1 MKLSLGLYTQ
11 TSQALPPAVFKRAL
25 GCIIKPVFTYVYNT
39 EGVTLSVA
47 LSSAMIKYMAQN
59 TPEVNLLIST
69 LAKNGRVEMFTSS
82 YNQTILPLMQFKD
95 RSGIID
101 RNTTLIRKTY
111 GVRATSL
118 WCYGEIWA
126 PSIVSAMKTISLDR
140 IVISSYNAITK
151 TVCAAGPFR
160 MTELGK
166 RIDVIPAADAASRLV
181 SMYGQNEIKLDE
193 LISGLE
199 SAVLSAGDDDELV
212 FMINLDQLCQ
222 GASYNRED
230 DERLHLVFT
239 TVFDAAVRR
248 GATLMLPHQL
258 RPSRVGY
265 LEHGWYGRD
274 ASSGSL
280 RSFPEALVRDG
291 NYRYYLNRVNALGE
305 SAGEC
310 RKDRTLKKSVT
321 DRLATIPAG
330 TMFLCDTNAS
340 NLRLTEHRAYYQTLL
355 ECEYMMAESMV
366 RQPSADIDDDGEDEI
381 FCVTKNASA
390 VFAPRGASVH
400 EYCSRELLLN
410 VFDTVSPWN
419 KESVRQEKKRSF
431 TDVITINGR
440 SIDLRDAV
448 FDAEILG
455 KSRSEYNFVYEEDDF
470 QITKHYRMSSQN
482 LHLSVTVY
490 NTGSE
495 PIKGTYLSRVYFTL
509 PGAFAYSYDQKRG
522 PLIGESLNDIRN
534 VRFSDSQ
541 RSVVLSF
548 ASGNAFSVREE
559 NRFQTEVT
567 TLGSEQF
574 YLCTRADLSFEL
586 DIEKDSV
593 YTFNIITRIMD
604 NKEKKNVFTQ

>member
-1 MKLSLGLYTQ
+1 MKLSLGIYTQ

-39 EGVTLSVA
+39 GVVTLSAA
-47 LSSAMIKYMAQN
+47 LSSAMIKYMARN

-69 LAKNGRVEMFTSS
+69 LAKNGRVEMLTSS
-82 YNQTILPLMQFKD
+82 YNQTILPLMPVKD
-95 RSGIID
+95 RPQIID

-118 WCYGEIWA
+118 WCYGEIWSPA
-126 PSIVSAMKTISLDR
+126 IVSAMKTIALDR
-140 IVISSYNAITK
+140 VVISSYKAVSK
-151 TVCAAGPFR
+151 SVCAAGPFR

-181 SMYGQNEIKLDE
+181 SMYGQNEITLDE
-193 LISGLE
+193 LIGGLE
-199 SAVLSAGDDDELV
+199 SAVLSASEDDELV

-230 DERLHLVFT
+230 DERLHLVIT
-239 TVFDAAVRR
+239 SVFDAALRR
-248 GATLMLPHQL
+248 GAVLMLPHQL
-258 RPSRVGY
+258 EPHQVGY

-274 ASSGSL
+274 ASSGTL
-280 RSFPEALVRDG
+280 RSFPEALVKDG
-291 NYRYYLNRVNALGE
+291 NYRYYLNRVNAL
-305 SAGEC
+305 SEC
-310 RKDRTLKKSVT
+310 AAEFRKDRTLKKSVT
-321 DRLATIPAG
+321 DRLSTIPAG

-340 NLRLTEHRAYYQTLL
+340 NLRLSEHRAYYQTLL
-355 ECEYMMAESMV
+355 ECENMLSECGV
-366 RQPSADIDDDGEDEI
+366 RPASADIDDDGVDEL
-381 FCVTKNASA
+381 FCASKSASA
-390 VFAPRGASVH
+390 VFSIRGASLH
-400 EYCSRELLLN
+400 EYSSRELLLN

-419 KESVRQEKKRSF
+419 KETVSQEKKRSF
-431 TDVITINGR
+431 TDVITINGER
-440 SIDLRDAV
+440 HDLRDVLFEAEAV
-448 FDAEILG
+448 G
-455 KSRSEYNFVYEEDDF
+455 KSRSEYNFVHEAEDF
-470 QITKHYRMSSQN
+470 QITKHYRMTSQN

-490 NTGSE
+490 NTGDK
-495 PIKGTYLSRVYFTL
+495 PIKGSYLSRVYFTL

-522 PLIGESLNDIRN
+522 PLMGESLNAIRN

-548 ASGNAFSVREE
+548 ASSAEFSVREE

-574 YLCTRADLSFEL
+574 YLCTRADLMFEL

>member
-39 EGVTLSVA
+39 EGVMLSAA
-47 LSSAMIKYMAQN
+47 LSSAMIKHMAQN

-82 YNQTILPLMQFKD
+82 YNQTILPLMPVKD
-95 RSGIID
+95 RSQIID

-118 WCYGEIWA
+118 WCYGQIWS
-126 PSIVSAMKTISLDR
+126 PSIVSAMKTIALDR
-140 IVISSYNAITK
+140 VVISSYNAVSK
-151 TVCAAGPFR
+151 SVCAAGPFR

-181 SMYGQNEIKLDE
+181 SMYGQNEISLDE

-199 SAVLSAGDDDELV
+199 AAVLSASENDELL

-239 TVFDAAVRR
+239 SVFDAAVRR
-248 GATLMLPHQL
+248 GAILMLPHQYK
-258 RPSRVGY
+258 PSQVGY

-274 ASSGSL
+274 ASSGTL
-280 RSFPEALVRDG
+280 RSFPEALVKDG
-291 NYRYYLNRVNALGE
+291 NYRYYLNRVTSLAE
-305 SAGEC
+305 CAGEF

-321 DRLATIPAG
+321 DRLSAIPAG

-340 NLRLTEHRAYYQTLL
+340 NLRLSEHRSYYQTLL
-355 ECEYMMAESMV
+355 ECEYMMSESMV
-366 RQPSADIDDDGEDEI
+366 RPASADIDDDGVDEI

-390 VFAPRGASVH
+390 VFAPRGASLH
-400 EYCSRELLLN
+400 EYCSRDLLLN

-419 KESVRQEKKRSF
+419 KETVSQEKKRSF
-431 TDVITINGR
+431 TDLLTINGETF
-440 SIDLRDAV
+440 DLRDAV
-448 FDAEILG
+448 FDSEAVG
-455 KSRSEYNFVYEEDDF
+455 KSRSEYNFVYEADCF

-490 NTGSE
+490 NTGAK
-495 PIKGTYLSRVYFTL
+495 PIKGTYMSRVYFTL

-522 PLIGESLNDIRN
+522 PLIGESLNDVKN

-548 ASGNAFSVREE
+548 ASASSFSVREE
-559 NRFQTEVT
+559 NRFQSEVT

-574 YLCTRADLSFEL
+574 YLCTRADLIFEL
-586 DIEKDSV
+586 DIGKDSV

>member
-1 MKLSLGLYTQ
+1 
-11 TSQALPPAVFKRAL
+11 
-25 GCIIKPVFTYVYNT
+25 
-39 EGVTLSVA
+39 
-47 LSSAMIKYMAQN
+47 
-59 TPEVNLLIST
+59 
-69 LAKNGRVEMFTSS
+69 
-82 YNQTILPLMQFKD
+82 
-95 RSGIID
+95 
-101 RNTTLIRKTY
+101 
-111 GVRATSL
+111 
-118 WCYGEIWA
+118 
-126 PSIVSAMKTISLDR
+126 
-140 IVISSYNAITK
+140 
-151 TVCAAGPFR
+151 
-160 MTELGK
+160 
-166 RIDVIPAADAASRLV
+166 
-181 SMYGQNEIKLDE
+181 
-193 LISGLE
+193 
-199 SAVLSAGDDDELV
+199 
-212 FMINLDQLCQ
+212 
-222 GASYNRED
+222 
-230 DERLHLVFT
+230 
-239 TVFDAAVRR
+239 
-248 GATLMLPHQL
+248 
-258 RPSRVGY
+258 
-265 LEHGWYGRD
+265 
-274 ASSGSL
+274 
-280 RSFPEALVRDG
+280 
-291 NYRYYLNRVNALGE
+291 
-305 SAGEC
+305 
-310 RKDRTLKKSVT
+310 
-321 DRLATIPAG
+321 
-330 TMFLCDTNAS
+330 
-340 NLRLTEHRAYYQTLL
+340 
-355 ECEYMMAESMV
+355 MAESMV

-548 ASGNAFSVREE
+548 VSGNAFSVREE